1 SLGMF
6 PTGDSHCRRPG
17 ITHRQTQRPGPCAG
31 AVRARPQRRYLQRDK
46 TRRTDA
52 RAQIGCP
59 GINSLRARPESGRP
73 RIRSPARKILRRYSS
88 AVLPDASAVKY
99 AAISNKSCSASG
111 DQISARLSPGIS
123 PARPPDH
130 VLYLEFPA
138 RAFVKRLNALGEIG
152 AKAPKF

>member
-1 SLGMF
+1 M
-6 PTGDSHCRRPG
+6 
-17 ITHRQTQRPGPCAG
+17 
-31 AVRARPQRRYLQRDK
+31 
-46 TRRTDA
+46 
-52 RAQIGCP
+52 P

-73 RIRSPARKILRRYSS
+73 RIRSPARKISRRYSS
-88 AVLPDASAVKY
+88 AVLADASAVKY

-138 RAFVKRLNALGEIG
+138 RAFVKRLNALGEMG
-152 AKAPKF
+152 AKAAELLDVGEQLAADLFLHLAGQFFHLRDGPLKRLDHNPQS